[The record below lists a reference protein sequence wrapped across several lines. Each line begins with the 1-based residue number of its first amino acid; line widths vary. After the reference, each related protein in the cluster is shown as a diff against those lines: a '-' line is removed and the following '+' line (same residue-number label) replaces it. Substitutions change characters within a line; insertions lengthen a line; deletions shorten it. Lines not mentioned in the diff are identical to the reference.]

1 LTVKDLAESVDR
13 FVTAKGDAFKPHA
26 YAIGQTPYKPIQKPS
41 SDFVRPKAQGHT
53 SKPGTVAPKSAT
65 NVTTTPRKQ
74 ITC

>member
-1 LTVKDLAESVDR
+1 MTVKDLAESVDR